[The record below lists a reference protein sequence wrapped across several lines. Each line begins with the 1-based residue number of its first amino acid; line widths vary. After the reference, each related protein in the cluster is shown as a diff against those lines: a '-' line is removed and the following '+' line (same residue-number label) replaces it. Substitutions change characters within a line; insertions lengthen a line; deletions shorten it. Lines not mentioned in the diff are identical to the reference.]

1 MSEKEKMKKLDEIW
15 KNLISVEAK
24 LDLLKNMLETKDKI
38 EKEIEGEWVFL
49 SPDGKTISLK
59 KKKMINVE

>member
-59 KKKMINVE
+59 KKEMINVE

>member
-1 MSEKEKMKKLDEIW
+1 MSEEEKMKKLDEIY
-15 KNLISVEAK
+15 KYLVSMEAK
-24 LDLLKNMLETKDKI
+24 LELLKDMFETKDKI

-59 KKKMINVE
+59 KKEMINVE

>member
-1 MSEKEKMKKLDEIW
+1 VSEEEKMKKLDEIY
-15 KNLISVEAK
+15 KYLVSMEAK
-24 LDLLKNMLETKDKI
+24 LELLKDMFETKDKI

-59 KKKMINVE
+59 KKEMINVE